1 MSKCGRLAVIAAS
14 LLLPVVPTA
23 VCAGDVS
30 LAETVVTK
38 GSYTAVRRVA
48 DPGALTGFPTTGG
61 AAAVVV
67 DGSIDGMSFRIKSD
81 YGVDRGG
88 VDGTAFS
95 TVTRRTS
102 LLMLSA
108 GGDFL
113 GGRWT
118 IGKYTESFDD
128 GFYAHVLDFL
138 TDNIAST
145 DFFDYSY
152 RSNGFPALR
161 YSVGDAHH
169 TLEAIYSDDRPDSTG
184 YAFNALNPGFNRGIK
199 QGLIAGR
206 FTGDACHALG
216 LLQKPSDMALGGGA
230 SGSCLLA
237 AQGSV
242 YSAVFLQRGSRFPM
256 LSTALYG
263 PDPTGSVFVDRRS
276 SPAFY
281 RRAMLGMQWNVSPGI
296 GVRMEF
302 QRNDSGMTKAEQRNW
317 DLALQAD
324 RAIANPAL
332 AADALALDAQAL
344 ELPWASNLFCHV
356 EYVFANG
363 GQASINV
370 LSGLDGS
377 TLTEFELIKSITE
390 HTDFRLAITHT
401 AGPVGSEFGTS
412 LLGNRVTLGARYFF

>member
-1 MSKCGRLAVIAAS
+1 MRKRGLPVIAAT
-14 LLLPVVPTA
+14 LLVPVISTT
-23 VCAGDVS
+23 VCAGGVS
-30 LAETVVTK
+30 LSETLITK
-38 GSYTAVRRVA
+38 GSYTAVRRTA
-48 DPGALTGFPTTGG
+48 DPGALTGIPTTGG
-61 AAAVVV
+61 AGAVVIDGTV
-67 DGSIDGMSFRIKSD
+67 DGTSFRIKSD
-81 YGVDRGG
+81 YGIDRGG
-88 VDGTAFS
+88 VDGTTFS
-95 TVTRRTS
+95 AVTRRTS
-102 LLMLSA
+102 LLRLSA
-108 GGDFL
+108 AGDFL

-118 IGKYTESFDD
+118 IGKYNESFDD

-161 YSVGDAHH
+161 YSAGGARH
-169 TLEAIYSDDRPDSTG
+169 TLEAIYSDDRLDRTG

-199 QGLIAGR
+199 QGLLVGR
-206 FTGDACHALG
+206 FAGDACHALG

-242 YSAVFLQRGSRFPM
+242 YSALFVQRGSRFPM

-263 PDPTGSVFVDRRS
+263 PDPTGSVFIDRRS
-276 SPAFY
+276 SSAFY
-281 RRAMLGMQWNVSPGI
+281 RRAMVGMQWNVSPEI
-296 GVRMEF
+296 GARMEF

-324 RAIANPAL
+324 RAIANPAI

-344 ELPWASNLFCHV
+344 ELPWASNLFVHI
-356 EYVFANG
+356 EYVFPNG
-363 GQASINV
+363 GQASVNL

-377 TLTEFELIKSITE
+377 TLTEFELIKPITE

>member
-1 MSKCGRLAVIAAS
+1 MRKRRLPVIAAA
-14 LLLPVVPTA
+14 LLLPIVSTA
-23 VCAGDVS
+23 AWAGDVS
-30 LAETVVTK
+30 LSETLITK
-38 GSYTAVRRVA
+38 GSDTAVRRVA
-48 DPGALTGFPTTGG
+48 DPGALTGIPTTGG

-67 DGSIDGMSFRIKSD
+67 DGSVDGTSFRIKSD

-161 YSVGDAHH
+161 YSVGDARH
-169 TLEAIYSDDRPDSTG
+169 TLEAIYSDDRPDRTG

-199 QGLIAGR
+199 QGLLVGR
-206 FTGDACHALG
+206 FAGDACHGLG

-230 SGSCLLA
+230 SGSCLLG

-242 YSAVFLQRGSRFPM
+242 YSAVFVQRGSRFPM

-276 SPAFY
+276 SSTFY
-281 RRAMLGMQWNVSPGI
+281 RRAMVGAQWNVSPEV

-302 QRNDSGMTKAEQRNW
+302 QRNDSGMTKAQQRNW

-324 RAIANPAL
+324 RAITSPAV

-356 EYVFANG
+356 EYVFPNG
-363 GQASINV
+363 GQASVNV

-377 TLTEFELIKSITE
+377 TLTEFELIKPITE
-390 HTDFRLAITHT
+390 HADFRLAITHT

-412 LLGNRVTLGARYFF
+412 LLENRVTLGARYFF